1 MDDRH
6 RGTGTRWRLSRS
18 LSWGSAVL
26 ALAGGLALAASTGAG
41 AAPFSPGK
49 AAPSPSF
56 AQASG
61 ITLPTG
67 ASATAVSQLIGLG
80 CTPSGA
86 YCVAGGYFGTSS
98 TSSSLPMIV
107 TYSNGS
113 WGKAQRLQLPTN
125 AQSAPHAE
133 VTAVSCPTSTSCVAV
148 GFYRYKNSGSNRNA
162 FAAQQS
168 SSGWARAHTLP
179 LPPNVNL
186 SPHINAWGQGITC
199 PSASNCTAIGQY
211 VDKDL
216 DHESFA
222 INESG
227 GTWVQGHWIPT
238 PPDAPS
244 RGKNV
249 QPYGVACSSNTS
261 CEIVGKYQTANGDTE
276 PYVVQGQTNATWTAT
291 AARAGLPAGAL
302 SGKSQVADLRGV
314 QCFSAGN
321 CFAVGN
327 YLMATSGGSTP
338 AVYYLTE
345 SGGTWASN
353 GTQFTAAPADAAS
366 PPKSMVSGLYC
377 FDSAD
382 CLTVGNY
389 TNTSSLASPFADAY
403 STGPVWQTALS
414 VIPPSGYQS
423 ASLKGI
429 SCWGTVP
436 WTCAAAGAYV
446 NSSGHTLPMVAT
458 SS

>member
-6 RGTGTRWRLSRS
+6 RGTGMRWRLSRS
-18 LSWGSAVL
+18 LSLGSAAL

-41 AAPFSPGK
+41 AAPFSPKK

-56 AQASG
+56 TQASG
-61 ITLPTG
+61 ITLPSG
-67 ASATAVSQLIGLG
+67 ASATAGSQLLGVG

-86 YCVAGGYFGTSS
+86 YCVAGGYFATSS
-98 TSSSLPMIV
+98 TSGTLPMIV

-125 AQSAPHAE
+125 AAAVPQAQ
-133 VTAVSCPTSTSCVAV
+133 VTGVSCPTSTSCVAV
-148 GFYRYKNSGSNRNA
+148 GYYRYTNSGTMRNA

-179 LPPNVNL
+179 LPKNVNL
-186 SPHINAWGQGITC
+186 VPHINAWAQGITC
-199 PSASNCTAIGQY
+199 PSTGNCTAIGQY

-227 GTWVQGHWIPT
+227 GSWVQGHWIWT

-244 RGKNV
+244 TGKKV
-249 QPYGVACSSNTS
+249 QPYGVACSSSTS
-261 CEIVGKYQTANGDTE
+261 CVIVGKYVTAKGDTE
-276 PYVVQGQTNATWTAT
+276 PYVVQGQTTAAWNAT
-291 AARAGLPAGAL
+291 AARAGLPAGAV

-321 CFAVGN
+321 CFAVGD
-327 YLMATSGGSTP
+327 YLKTTSSGTTR
-338 AVYYLTE
+338 AVDYVTE
-345 SGGTWASN
+345 SGGTWASH
-353 GTQFTAAPADAAS
+353 GTQFAAAPAGAAS
-366 PPKSMVSGLYC
+366 PSKSQVSGLYC

-382 CLTVGNY
+382 CLTVGSY
-389 TNTSSLASPFADAY
+389 TNSSSLVSPFADAY

-414 VIPPSGYQS
+414 VVPPGSYKS
-423 ASLKGI
+423 ASLKGL

-436 WTCAAAGAYV
+436 WTCAAVGAYV
-446 NSSGHTLPMVAT
+446 DSSGHTLPMVAK